1 VERRGR
7 KRSKKYAYLL
17 AYKDVAEWYAN
28 LANKNELTAD
38 TYLRRLGWADKER
51 HIDPIAMSS
60 KTPKEVK
67 SILIGLIQDMTKEKY
82 RASYIESAVKALKS
96 WLGHFD
102 IEVRRLNLPN
112 VEESEMYRDE
122 VLPTKAEIKGILDA
136 ADLRAKVAVSVLC
149 FAGQR
154 PEVVGSY
161 HGEDGLEL
169 RDFPELEYANDKKKA
184 RFQKMPSYFRVR
196 IPISKKKHEYL
207 AFLPEQACRYIEQY
221 LQQRMREGE
230 VLKPGSALVTSV
242 WGRMKEVSH
251 NKWEVDEAKA
261 GQHISTTKVWLLVKN
276 AMEAGGVNKRPYV
289 FRRVYETQMR
299 MNAPSEGL
307 ILPDFV
313 DFFAGYKGPISH
325 RYTLH
330 KGLPDDL
337 IENMR
342 RQYKKAADKFL
353 VTEKAE
359 TQDETL
365 LKIRLPLLKFARYTD
380 EEIRQLGDISAIP
393 EAKFQALL
401 GKRQNE
407 SLGLHAAG
415 SQKPVGMSEVESYVL
430 QGWEFVTQLPG
441 GKAVIRRPNHISV
454 SG

>member
-1 VERRGR
+1 MERRGR

-17 AYKDVAEWYAN
+17 QNKDVAEWYAN
-28 LANKNELTAD
+28 VSNKNELTAD

-51 HIDPIAMSS
+51 HIDPLALST
-60 KTPKEVK
+60 KTPKEAK
-67 SILIGLIQDMTKEKY
+67 STLIGLIQDMTKEKY
-82 RASYIESAVKALKS
+82 RASYIESVIKALKS

-102 IEVRRLNLPN
+102 IEVRRLNLPS

-122 VLPTKAEIKGILDA
+122 VLPTKVEIKGVLDA
-136 ADLRAKVAVSVLC
+136 ADLRGKVAVSILC

-161 HGEDGLEL
+161 HGENGLEL
-169 RDFPELEYANDKKKA
+169 KDFPELEYDNTKKRAK
-184 RFQKMPSYFRVR
+184 FLKMPSYFRVR

-207 AFLPEQACRYIEQY
+207 AFLPEQACRYVEQY

-230 VLKPGSALVTSV
+230 TLKPGSALITSI

-261 GQHISTTKVWLLVKN
+261 GQHISTAKVWLLVKN
-276 AMEAGGVNKRPYV
+276 AMEAGGVNRRPYV

-307 ILPDFV
+307 ILPDFA

-342 RQYKKAADKFL
+342 RQYKRAADKFL
-353 VTEKAE
+353 ATEKVE

-365 LKIRLPLLKFARYTD
+365 VKVRVPLLRFSKYTD

-393 EAKFQALL
+393 EIRFQALL
-401 GKRQNE
+401 SKRQSE
-407 SLGLHAAG
+407 SMGLHPQG
-415 SQKPVGMSEVESYVL
+415 SQKVVQLNEVESYVL

-441 GKAVIRRPNHISV
+441 GKAVIRRPNNVSV
-454 SG
+454 AG